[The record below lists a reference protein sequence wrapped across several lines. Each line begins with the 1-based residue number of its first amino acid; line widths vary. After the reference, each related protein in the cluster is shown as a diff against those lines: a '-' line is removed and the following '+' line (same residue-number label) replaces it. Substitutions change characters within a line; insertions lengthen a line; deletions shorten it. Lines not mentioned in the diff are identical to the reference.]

1 MRAGSRFSAVVV
13 ATALLLAGCGGAERN
28 DSDGGL
34 GNDGSAGG
42 EPAAASACEGE
53 TVEAT
58 EIGVTEDTLTVT
70 IGADTGSQAIPGMAN
85 GSVEAVQAWAD
96 LVNAEGGLA
105 CRQVEVRTYDTKI
118 DPTESRNAMLDAC
131 QNSVA
136 MVGSFMLAVADATAV
151 ADCVDKNGA
160 KTGLPDIPAAILNPV
175 HGCNATTFRA
185 GPGSGDA
192 CPPKQGEREITQ
204 GLAFGEALESLVG
217 KGASGGY
224 MVANTSPVTI
234 GSILPLWR
242 TLQTVQGFT
251 SDGEIGSKGTDTQS
265 HYTPLIQDM
274 KEAGST
280 FAITS
285 ATFPSMIVALK
296 EAQAQ
301 GLEGVQW
308 VCQTTCYDPA
318 FPKAAGPAATG
329 VVAMLNGLPYEEAS
343 TNEELQTFTEK
354 VKTHNTFSQ
363 PSWVAARLFQ
373 KAVEDVVAS
382 GGPNA
387 VTRESII
394 AALKAITEFD
404 NDGMVAPFNPND
416 AATPATCVV
425 AVQLQEDGSWKRA
438 FPEEPGTFHCSDTT
452 TITVDPVADFKG

>member
-1 MRAGSRFSAVVV
+1 MRAGYRTVAAVF
-13 ATALLLAGCGGAERN
+13 ATALLLAGCGGAERTTA
-28 DSDGGL
+28 DGGL
-34 GNDGSAGG
+34 GDGEAGG
-42 EPAAASACEGE
+42 KEPTSSSACEG
-53 TVEAT
+53 VSLEAT
-58 EIGVTEDTLTVT
+58 EIGVTEDTITVT

-85 GSVEAVQAWAD
+85 GSLEAIEAWAD
-96 LVNAEGGLA
+96 LVNEEGGLA
-105 CRQVEVRTYDTKI
+105 CRQIEVRTYDTKI
-118 DPTESRNAMLDAC
+118 DPTESRSAMLDAC

-160 KTGLPDIPAAILNPV
+160 KTGLPDIPAAILNPL
-175 HGCNATTFRA
+175 HGCNETTFRS

-192 CPPKQGEREITQ
+192 CPPKQGKRDIVQ
-204 GLAFGEALESLVG
+204 GLALGEALEEIVG
-217 KGASGGY
+217 EGASGGY

-234 GSILPLWR
+234 GSVIPAWR

-280 FAITS
+280 FGITS
-285 ATFPSMIVALK
+285 ATFPSFIVALK
-296 EAQAQ
+296 EAAAQ
-301 GLEGVQW
+301 GLEDVRW

-329 VVAMLNGLPYEEAS
+329 VVAMLTSLPYEEAS
-343 TNEELQTFTEK
+343 ENEELQTFVDR

-363 PSWVAARLFQ
+363 PTWVAARLFQ
-373 KAVEDVVAS
+373 KAVEEIVAS
-382 GGPNA
+382 EGPNA
-387 VTRESII
+387 VTREAILT
-394 AALKAITEFD
+394 AMKGITEFD

-416 AATPATCVV
+416 AAMPPKCVV
-425 AVQLQEDGSWKRA
+425 AVEVQEDGTWQRV
-438 FPEEPGTFHCSDTT
+438 FPEAAGTFHCSGTET
-452 TITVDPVADFKG
+452 VTVDPVADFKG